1 MEGVL
6 ALLIPITAIGVFGM
20 WVTGIG
26 AALARRIG
34 GHAPERDPEQAERVA
49 QLEQDVADLRAQ
61 LSETQERVDFAERM
75 LARVRDG
82 QRLPPP
88 GS

>member
-6 ALLIPITAIGVFGM
+6 ALMIPIVAIATFGM

-34 GHAPERDPEQAERVA
+34 GRAAEADHDQAGRIEQLERD
-49 QLEQDVADLRAQ
+49 LDDLRLQ

-75 LARVRDG
+75 LAQVRDA
-82 QRLPPP
+82 QRLPPA
-88 GS
+88 GG

>member
-6 ALLIPITAIGVFGM
+6 ALLIPITAIAMFGM

-26 AALARRIG
+26 AAIARRIG
-34 GHAPERDPEQAERVA
+34 GKAQDADHDQAGRIE
-49 QLEQDVADLRAQ
+49 QLEHDMDELRAQ

-75 LARVRDG
+75 LAQVRDA
-82 QRLPPP
+82 QRLPRA
-88 GS
+88 GG